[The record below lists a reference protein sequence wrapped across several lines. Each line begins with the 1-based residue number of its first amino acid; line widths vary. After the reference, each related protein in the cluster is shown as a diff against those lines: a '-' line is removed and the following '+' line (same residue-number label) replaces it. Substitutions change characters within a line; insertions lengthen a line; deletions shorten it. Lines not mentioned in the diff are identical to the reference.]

1 MISGGTPHDAWSKGS
16 REEAIGMARAEVV
29 VCQSLDSGKAN
40 TGPAV
45 KALVAA
51 LRGPHVASG
60 DVSGG
65 RDEGGGD
72 ERARGHAPGEVVAI
86 PFGQR

>member
-1 MISGGTPHDAWSKGS
+1 
-16 REEAIGMARAEVV
+16 MARAEVA
-29 VCQSLDSGKAN
+29 VCQSLDSGGAN

-51 LRGPHVASG
+51 LRGPHVSSG

-86 PFGQR
+86 QFGQR